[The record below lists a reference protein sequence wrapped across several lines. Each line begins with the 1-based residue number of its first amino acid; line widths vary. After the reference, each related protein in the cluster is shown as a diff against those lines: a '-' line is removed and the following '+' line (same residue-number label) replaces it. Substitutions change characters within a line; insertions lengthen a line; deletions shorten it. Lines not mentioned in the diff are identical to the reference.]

1 MGFENYSIRHIQ
13 YLGLRIDK
21 KVIKDK
27 QIITF

>member
-1 MGFENYSIRHIQ
+1 MGFENYSIRNIQ